1 MCALRGGGARKQR
14 ELTGYADLRR
24 LLPELSLMSQ
34 LRLPMP
40 LRLLSLALV
49 LTACAQATPT
59 VAPTAATR
67 PTSSSEDEAPVLQA
81 VLQAPITV
89 TPPDAAAP
97 VSSAAAADTARAD
110 WHRLDYDTDKVAGV
124 GSERAI
130 RELLANRLPQREVIV
145 AVIDGGVDSA
155 HTLLRT
161 RLWTNAKEIIGNGA
175 DDDRNGYV
183 DDVRGWNFMITA
195 EGKAIGAETFELTR
209 LYAACRGTAAGTG
222 ITKPSGARCDS
233 LTSAYAD
240 KRGEVL
246 GTLAQIRNLE
256 RTVTQVNATLA
267 TALGAAP
274 TRAAVQAFKPATAEL
289 SRARE
294 LWLMLEADGLDAAG
308 LAEAKSAYESQAN
321 VGLDTTLYQRAANG
335 NGSADITG
343 PDATHGTHVA
353 GIIGA
358 ERNSTNSVQG
368 IAPNVRIMA
377 VRAVPDGDERDED
390 VARAIRYAVDNG
402 AQVINMSF
410 GKSYS
415 PKKAA
420 VDSAVRYADA
430 KGVLL
435 VHAAGNDGE
444 NNDVVPS
451 YPTPALGGGARARLW
466 LEVGASSWK
475 GLDQLATGF
484 SNYGKQTVD
493 LFAPGEDILSTV
505 PGGGVKRED
514 GTSMAA
520 PVVSGVAALLLA
532 YFPKLTPADVRDIIV
547 QSVRTFPNAM
557 VTLPGSDGQTVPFAS
572 LSRTG
577 GLVDAYAA
585 VKLALQRETLRP

>member
-1 MCALRGGGARKQR
+1 MSRLWTTVSFRAFPLAIALA
-14 ELTGYADLRR
+14 
-24 LLPELSLMSQ
+24 
-34 LRLPMP
+34 
-40 LRLLSLALV
+40 
-49 LTACAQATPT
+49 ACARATPT
-59 VAPTAATR
+59 AAPAPAARQTPPEAVAT
-67 PTSSSEDEAPVLQA
+67 PVVQP
-81 VLQAPITV
+81 PITV
-89 TPPDAAAP
+89 SPAEP
-97 VSSAAAADTARAD
+97 AAAAARDTARAD
-110 WHRLDYDTDKVAGV
+110 WHRLDYDSEQVPGT

-130 RELLANRLPQREVIV
+130 RDLLAGRQPQREVIV
-145 AVIDGGVDSA
+145 AVIDGGVDTA
-155 HTLLRT
+155 HTYLRT
-161 RLWTNAKEIIGNGA
+161 RLWQNGKEIAGNGN
-175 DDDRNGYV
+175 DDDRNGYI
-183 DDVRGWNFMITA
+183 DDVRGWNFMVTA
-195 EGKAIGAETFELTR
+195 AGAAVGAETFELTR

-222 ITKPSGARCDS
+222 IAKPSTARCDS
-233 LTSAYAD
+233 LAESYAE
-240 KRGEVL
+240 KKAEIL
-246 GTLAQIRNLE
+246 GTLAQIRNLD
-256 RTVTQVNATLA
+256 RTLSQVNAALA
-267 TALGAAP
+267 SVIGAAP
-274 TRAAVQAFKPATAEL
+274 TRTNVQALKPATSEL
-289 SRARE
+289 TRARE
-294 LWLMLEADGLDAAG
+294 LWLMLDADGLDVAG
-308 LAEAKSAYESQAN
+308 LAEAKKAYESQATF
-321 VGLDTTLYQRAANG
+321 GLDTTYYPRAAKS
-335 NGSADITG
+335 NGSGDVTG
-343 PDATHGTHVA
+343 PDASHGTHVA

-358 ERNSTNSVQG
+358 ERNTANPVQG

-415 PKKAA
+415 PRKAV

-430 KGVLL
+430 KGVLM

-451 YPTPALGGGARARLW
+451 YPTPSLSGNTRAKLW

-520 PVVSGVAALLLA
+520 PVVSGVAALLLT

-557 VTLPGSDGQTVPFAS
+557 VALPGSDGQRVPFAS